1 MIWTF
6 PNLNKNIV
14 VFWSSK
20 VKAAVIASVRS
31 MLMVFF
37 SFFLLLLCTTTTVGL
52 WICGKWVNQLGAFE
66 AAVWPSSVTTTPAFI
81 QIILVWLVMGQA
93 LKVWTRAPGLLS
105 LARPWALLQKL
116 ALGLPKNRAC
126 AGLRP
131 EPITKYEMLAGLGA
145 WFWGYGLWFPF
156 MFYDNGYQLFRNLT
170 RGKVARLWAIHTV
183 SKKWRKS
190 SI

>member
-14 VFWSSK
+14 VFWNSK
-20 VKAAVIASVRS
+20 AKAAVIASVRS

-66 AAVWPSSVTTTPAFI
+66 AAVWPSSATTTPAFI
-81 QIILVWLVMGQA
+81 QIILVWLVMGRA
-93 LKVWTRAPGLLS
+93 LESMDPGSGPARA
-105 LARPWALLQKL
+105 WALLQNS
-116 ALGLPKNRAC
+116 ALGFPKNRAW

-131 EPITKYEMLAGLGA
+131 KPITNNYEMLAGLGS
-145 WFWGYGLWFPF
+145 WVWGYGLWFPF

-183 SKKWRKS
+183 GKKWRNR
-190 SI
+190 